1 MDLMASGDGRR
12 NVAIVGGGVA
22 GLTAA
27 HELSDRG
34 YRVTVY
40 ERRPI
45 LGGKARSMNVAETGP
60 GGRPGLPGE
69 HGFRFFPGFYRHVP
83 DTMSRIVAADGYGT
97 VRDHLVDT
105 TRELMGD
112 PGRPTFLMLPAFPRS
127 LEELALA
134 FSAPEYLEGF
144 GITRGDML
152 FFAHRLWQ
160 ILTSCRER
168 RVEQYERI
176 PWWQFIDA
184 DRRSDAYRRYLGIG
198 LTRTL
203 VAAKAERAST
213 KTIGDIG
220 LQLILNMLEPGQ
232 TSDRVLDGP
241 TNDVWIDPWVRQLR
255 RAGVTFVRDAVLQS
269 IACDKGVITGLSLSV
284 SNQPQTVTADSYVLA
299 LPIEVVAPLVTP
311 TMAAID
317 PTLGGLKA
325 LVPSTAW
332 MNGVQFYLRD
342 DVPIC
347 HGHQMYLDTP
357 WALTSISQAQF
368 WPGVDLADFGDG
380 QVRGILSV
388 DVSDWTTAGRFI
400 NKPAQ
405 DCTADEIAQEVW
417 TELKRCLNVSGQ
429 TLLDDAN
436 RHSYFIDNDITYSPG
451 QDSNAEPL
459 LINEV
464 NTWPLRP
471 EAYSRIPN
479 LFLASDYVRTNSDLA
494 CMEGA
499 NEAARRAVNAIL
511 DADGVTDRRCKVWDL
526 HEPDALAAYRLY
538 DASRYRQGLPWDP
551 VPPDSTLGRVEHLGR
566 EVLSFLRHPFGADD
580 DGTSQPS

>member
-1 MDLMASGDGRR
+1 MSGSNSGGR

-40 ERRPI
+40 ERRNLP
-45 LGGKARSMNVAETGP
+45 GGKARSLDVSGTGKA
-60 GGRPGLPGE
+60 GRRGLPGE

-97 VRDHLVDT
+97 VHDHLVDT

-127 LEELALA
+127 LEELVLAL
-134 FSAPEYLEGF
+134 SAPEYMEGF
-144 GITRGDML
+144 GITREDML
-152 FFAHRLWQ
+152 FFADRLWQ

-241 TNDVWIDPWVRQLR
+241 TNDVWIDPWVHQLR
-255 RAGVTFVRDAVLQS
+255 KAGVSFVYGATLDA
-269 IACDKGVITGLSLSV
+269 IACGDSAITGLTLTVGGQSR
-284 SNQPQTVTADSYVLA
+284 TVTADSYILA
-299 LPIEVVAPLVTP
+299 LPVEVVAPLITP
-311 TMAAID
+311 SMAAID

-332 MNGVQFYLRD
+332 MNGVQFYLRE

-368 WPGVDLADFGDG
+368 WPGVDLSAFGDG
-380 QVRGILSV
+380 QVQGILSV
-388 DVSDWTTAGRFI
+388 DVSDWTTPGRFI

-405 DCTADEIAQEVW
+405 DCSADEIAQEVW
-417 TELKRCLNVSGQ
+417 TELKRCLNVGGQ

-436 RHSYFIDNDITYSPG
+436 LHSTFIDNDITYAPG
-451 QDSNAEPL
+451 KDTNAEPL

-471 EAYSRIPN
+471 EAYGRIRN
-479 LFLASDYVRTNSDLA
+479 LYLASDYVRTNSDLA

-511 DADGVTDRRCKVWDL
+511 DADGATERRSKVWDL
-526 HEPDALAAYRLY
+526 HEPDALAGYRLY
-538 DASRYRQGLPWDP
+538 DASRYRHGLPWDP
-551 VPPDSTLGRVEHLGR
+551 IPPDSLAGRVEHLGR
-566 EVLSFLRHPFGADD
+566 EVLSFLRHPFGEDD
-580 DGTSQPS
+580 TGGQTS